1 MIVHA
6 EWSQQQEQQI
16 DGKHVKNDI
25 GLAIKIAK
33 GLFYWIHLLPSSK
46 IWLAEHDF
54 PKKICSTIS
63 FYNWRGYFNNSTN
76 LKQEKT

>member
-33 GLFYWIHLLPSSK
+33 GLFYWIHLLPLSK

-54 PKKICSTIS
+54 PKKFVLQSVFITGEVIS
-63 FYNWRGYFNNSTN
+63 IT
-76 LKQEKT
+76 QQI